1 MTRCPGDPLR
11 DKSSNK
17 QRAQKNYHRYCR
29 MTFVKDRIFVE
40 SIRQK
45 VEIENAV
52 SKVAPNALEREKD
65 HDYSGNNG
73 RRREKED
80 GTLDKVCP

>member
-1 MTRCPGDPLR
+1 MI
-11 DKSSNK
+11 
-17 QRAQKNYHRYCR
+17 
-29 MTFVKDRIFVE
+29 FVKDRIFVE

-65 HDYSGNNG
+65 HDYGGNYG
-73 RRREKED
+73 RRREKEHC
-80 GTLDKVCP
+80 TAYKVCPRLIKFSATGHNERHRHAQQQ